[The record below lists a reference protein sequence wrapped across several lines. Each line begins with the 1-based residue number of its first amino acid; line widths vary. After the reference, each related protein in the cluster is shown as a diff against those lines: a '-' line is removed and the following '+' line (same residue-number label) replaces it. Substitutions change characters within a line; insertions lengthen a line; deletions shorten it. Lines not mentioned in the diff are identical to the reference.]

1 MKKYKSLPKNDL
13 YEDHPSHLINE
24 EKQTLKI
31 SYLINLSKKPQKKKK
46 DILIRP
52 LVLLYFLI
60 VLFILYLR
68 NIKLYIKKREIN
80 RTLEN
85 EFPLNIEISEKISSE
100 DEDEDYSNYNDIK
113 HEIGEYNKEF
123 SLSYEHVEYLYQRDE
138 PKISIIVPI
147 NNDEKNIKSLYASI
161 FNQGLK
167 DIEIIF
173 IDNNSTDKSI
183 QIIEELMKL
192 DKRIILIK
200 HNIKLGNYY
209 SRNEGV
215 KMAKSKYVLVLNSI
229 GLIINNILEKS
240 YIAAEKYNLDI
251 TQFYTIQRN
260 SIKMNII
267 DYPFKTGIVYQPQIK
282 EIFYHSKSVSLCNKL
297 IKKETFLKSID
308 FMDSEYKYKD
318 YQIYEDDVVFYGLTK
333 VSNSFGFLEKIGYYD
348 SNCNDLQNLMANIK
362 FDTNEINQIFDS
374 MFTILKYYYYR
385 SEINRKEK
393 LLVAYKFFI
402 KKVYS
407 FQNFIKY
414 IDEGYTLIN
423 EVLDLYLEC
432 SLLSNSEKYFLVDFK
447 NKIMISE
454 KKNKNN

>member
-13 YEDHPSHLINE
+13 YEDHSSHIINE

-31 SYLINLSKKPQKKKK
+31 SHLINLSKKPQKKKK

-52 LVLLYFLI
+52 LALFYFLI

-68 NIKLYIKKREIN
+68 NIKLYIKERKIN
-80 RTLEN
+80 KTLEN

-100 DEDEDYSNYNDIK
+100 DEEVNYNDIK
-113 HEIGEYNKEF
+113 QEIGEYYKEF

-147 NNDEKNIKSLYASI
+147 NNDEMHIKSLYASI

-173 IDNNSTDKSI
+173 IDDKSTDKSI
-183 QIIEELMKL
+183 QIIEELMNL

-200 HNIKLGNYY
+200 HNINLGNYY
-209 SRNEGV
+209 SRNEGI
-215 KMAKSKYVLVLNSI
+215 KMAKSKYVLVLNSF

-267 DYPFKTGIVYQPQIK
+267 DYTFKTGILYQPQIK
-282 EIFYHSKSVSLCNKL
+282 EIFYHGKSVSLCNKL

-308 FMDSEYKYKD
+308 FMDSEYKYET
-318 YQIYEDDVVFYGLTK
+318 YQIYEDDVIFYGLTK

-348 SNCNDLQNLMANIK
+348 SNKNDLQNLMANIK
-362 FDTNEINQIFDS
+362 NDTDKINKIFDS
-374 MFTILKYYYYR
+374 MFMIMKYYYYR

-407 FQNFIKY
+407 LQNFIKY
-414 IDEGYTLIN
+414 IDDGYTLIN